1 MMAGTNMVQTWHGGA
16 LGQGFGAMRRRCR
29 MPLVSH
35 DVHLNIGAWKD
46 SQVHP
51 SRHCL
56 SHSPRLTCHSSLVSS
71 PILGSIADA
80 ASLKTV
86 TAVIV
91 GWLVIAGSSVRSLP
105 QILRIMRNKSVEG
118 LSAVSFGSEL
128 MAFMITIAYNV
139 RFMYPLSTWGETLTN
154 GIQHAVLVGMIFFY
168 NKDIKR
174 QSKILT
180 VLGMVAGVSFLFSH
194 GCSDAILRWL
204 QSLVIVILA
213 VFGRIPQIVLNLR
226 RGNSGELSFMSTF
239 LSVLGNV
246 ARVFTTWA
254 LVNDGIIM
262 ATAISQL
269 ILNSILLGQILDTM
283 KQERVIHA

>member
-1 MMAGTNMVQTWHGGA
+1 MAGINLVQTWHGGA
-16 LGQGFGAMRRRCR
+16 LGQGFGAMRRRCH
-29 MPLVSH
+29 MQLVSH
-35 DVHLNIGAWKD
+35 DVHLNIGAGKD
-46 SQVHP
+46 SQVHHP

-180 VLGMVAGVSFLFSH
+180 VLGMIAGVSFLFSH
-194 GCSDAILRWL
+194 ACSDAILRWL

-213 VFGRIPQIVLNLR
+213 VFGRIPQIILNLR

>member
-1 MMAGTNMVQTWHGGA
+1 MIKTNVYI
-16 LGQGFGAMRRRCR
+16 
-29 MPLVSH
+29 H
-35 DVHLNIGAWKD
+35 DAVI
-46 SQVHP
+46 S
-51 SRHCL
+51 
-56 SHSPRLTCHSSLVSS
+56 T

-80 ASLKTV
+80 ASLKTL

-105 QILRIMRNKSVEG
+105 QILRILRNKSVEG

-154 GIQHAVLVGMIFFY
+154 GIQHAILVGMIFFY
-168 NKDIKR
+168 NKDIQKR
-174 QSKILT
+174 SKILT
-180 VLGMVAGVSFLFSH
+180 VLGMIAGVLFLFSNA
-194 GCSDAILRWL
+194 CSDPILRWL

-226 RGNSGELSFMSTF
+226 RGNSGELSFISTF

-283 KQERVIHA
+283 KMKERAIKHA